1 MKRILSWVV
10 HALRV
15 FDWPLLLILL
25 LLAALGLTVMHSA
38 VGGTDGRFTEQSRNF
53 AVAFAC
59 LWAMALIPL
68 PLLQRLSVP
77 AYALGVALLL
87 GVEFFGET
95 SKGATRWLHLGVVRI
110 QPSEMMK
117 IALPMMLAWYFQRG
131 GAGHHTAAS
140 ARLAGGLAAHHSGGH
155 FFGARF
161 FGGHLSSR
169 DILVAG
175 LLIAMPFWLIVRQPD
190 LGTALLVFGA
200 GFCALYFAGLTF
212 KLLAPAALITVAGL
226 AALLHFEDVLCAPA
240 TDWVILHDYQKQRVC
255 TLLDPAADPLGR
267 GFHTLQAMIA
277 IGAGGLYGKGY
288 MQGTQTHLDFVPE
301 RTTDFIFAVYAEEF
315 GLYGAGL
322 LLALYG
328 LLIARGLTIALT
340 ARNQYGRLLAGTIS
354 GVLFVYV
361 FVNIGMVSGILPVV
375 GVPLPFMSYGGTAL
389 MTLGLAC
396 GMLMSVRRYR
406 VVRRAVG

>member
-1 MKRILSWVV
+1 MKRLLYWVA

-25 LLAALGLTVMHSA
+25 LLAALGLTIMHSA
-38 VGGTDGRFTEQSRNF
+38 VGGTDGRFSEQSRNF
-53 AVAFAC
+53 LIAFAF
-59 LWAMALIPL
+59 LWAMALVPL
-68 PLLQRLSVP
+68 PLLQRFSVP

-95 SKGATRWLHLGVVRI
+95 SKGATRWLSLGFTRI

-117 IALPMMLAWYFQRG
+117 IAVPMMLAWYFQRY
-131 GAGHHTAAS
+131 GAGQGNRATVR
-140 ARLAGGLAAHHSGGH
+140 ARLGPPDGGLH
-155 FFGARF
+155 
-161 FGGHLSSR
+161 SR
-169 DILVAG
+169 DFLFAGVLVA
-175 LLIAMPFWLIVRQPD
+175 IPFLLIVRQPD

-200 GFCALYFAGLTF
+200 GFCALYFAGLSF
-212 KLLAPAALITVAGL
+212 KLLAPTVLVFVVGL
-226 AALLHFEDVLCAPA
+226 VAILYFEDVLCASG
-240 TDWVILHDYQKQRVC
+240 TDWVLLHDYQKQRVC

-315 GLYGAGL
+315 GLYGAAL
-322 LLALYG
+322 LLLLYG

-340 ARNQYGRLLAGTIS
+340 ARNQYGRLLAGTIA

-389 MTLGLAC
+389 TTLGLAC
-396 GMLMSVRRYR
+396 GILMSIRRYR
-406 VVRRAVG
+406 PVKIKS